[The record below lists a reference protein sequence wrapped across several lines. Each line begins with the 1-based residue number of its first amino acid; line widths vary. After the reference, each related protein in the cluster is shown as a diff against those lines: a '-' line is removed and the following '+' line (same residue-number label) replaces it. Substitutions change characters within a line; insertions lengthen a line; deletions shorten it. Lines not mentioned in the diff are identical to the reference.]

1 MKWFNNLRIR
11 NKLLLSFG
19 AVITT
24 AIIIGVVGIGSVDTV
39 SAVNTVMYHEVT
51 IPIGDMGKIIKN
63 FHKVERGLRDITLA
77 RSQKEAENYAAYIF
91 SLSAENSKLVA
102 SVDSTLSS
110 AEGRQA
116 FDNFKSVRLE
126 YIKYLNAVIDLGKQN
141 KMEEARNLLYSQIE
155 LSKNYEAALDKMFA
169 IKIQDGEN
177 LEAESGKI
185 DYYTKLIMALSII
198 IGVIFALGLA
208 LYIAN
213 LISKGINKISDK
225 VNSLSSIDI
234 PNLSKASESLS
245 QGNLNIKVHIETQPL
260 ELKFRDEIGILAQDI
275 NAIIF
280 NTKNA
285 GDSLDKAVEE
295 IKRAIEESGLLV
307 KAAYEGRL
315 EVRSDSSL
323 FKGGYKELVDGLNKT
338 LDAVVTPVNE
348 SKDVLEKM
356 SNGDLTVRMTGDYHG
371 DYRILKNSIN
381 QLGESMN
388 EALSEVMMAVQST
401 ASASA
406 QISSSAEEM
415 AAGSQEQSHQTTEV
429 AGAIEEMTRTIIEG
443 AKNTNVAADNS
454 KLASENA
461 LKGTKKVQETKE
473 GIQKI
478 VESTTETSVKISS
491 LAGKTEQIGEIT
503 QVIDDIADQT
513 NLLALNAAIEAAR
526 AGEQGRGFAVVADEV
541 RKLAER
547 TMKATKEIGTTIKS
561 IQTEAK
567 EANISMENAG
577 KAVDN
582 GMKLAEEVAEALSEI
597 LSSSSVVSDLI
608 AQVAAA
614 GEQQS
619 AASEQI
625 SKNIDGINS
634 VTQETALGIDQIARA
649 AEDLNRLTLN
659 LQNLVNKFNIKA
671 NETSMRVKNNAA

>member
-1 MKWFNNLRIR
+1 
-11 NKLLLSFG
+11 
-19 AVITT
+19 
-24 AIIIGVVGIGSVDTV
+24 
-39 SAVNTVMYHEVT
+39 
-51 IPIGDMGKIIKN
+51 
-63 FHKVERGLRDITLA
+63 
-77 RSQKEAENYAAYIF
+77 
-91 SLSAENSKLVA
+91 
-102 SVDSTLSS
+102 
-110 AEGRQA
+110 
-116 FDNFKSVRLE
+116 FKSVRLE
-126 YIKYLNAVIDLGKQN
+126 YIKYLNGVINLGKQN

-155 LSKNYEAALDKMFA
+155 LSKNYEATLDKMFD
-169 IKIQDGEN
+169 IKTQDGED

-185 DYYTKLIMALSII
+185 DYYTRLIMALSII
-198 IGVIFALGLA
+198 IGVIFAFGLA

-245 QGNLNIKVHIETQPL
+245 QGNLNIKVHIENQHL
-260 ELKFRDEIGILAQDI
+260 DLKFRDEIGILAQDI

-295 IKRAIEESGLLV
+295 IKRAIEESGILV

-315 EVRSDSSL
+315 DVRSDSSL

-348 SKDVLEKM
+348 SKGVLEKM

-388 EALSEVMMAVQST
+388 EALSEVMLAVQST

-429 AGAIEEMTRTIIEG
+429 AGAVEEMTRTIIEG

-461 LKGTKKVQETKE
+461 LKGTQKVQETKE

-577 KAVDN
+577 KAVDS
-582 GMKLAEEVAEALSEI
+582 GMKLAEEVAEALNEI

-634 VTQETALGIDQIARA
+634 VTQETAQGIDQIARA